1 MASMGGSGAPRGDG
15 RPQQQMTEAE
25 QKRVDEMS
33 TFLARAGWN
42 FAKKHYMLTG
52 GWILGLILV
61 QFATGFTPSDEAL
74 QEYGSLMET
83 IDDQR
88 MMTAQQNVWEADNAY
103 YSSKGW
109 FSCNAL
115 CTRNYKRLQRA
126 QAILDQ
132 IKAEDAAVVS
142 QAKSKLGL
150 FSDAGV
156 QETRDLFWGTFAKG
170 KAFAKRSSW
179 YDMIFMSLGSMN
191 RDESF
196 ISVLIR
202 WLFQLVINFTM
213 GLIGAFT
220 AFVWYLWDVVSSYQ
234 ADTFSSLIFFG
245 LATVAA
251 SVLITYLVGLYAA
264 TAGCVRCRQDH
275 CA

>member
-1 MASMGGSGAPRGDG
+1 M
-15 RPQQQMTEAE
+15 E
-25 QKRVDEMS
+25 
-33 TFLARAGWN
+33 L

-156 QETRDLFWGTFAKG
+156 QETRDLFWGTFAREKLL
-170 KAFAKRSSW
+170 RS
-179 YDMIFMSLGSMN
+179 
-191 RDESF
+191 
-196 ISVLIR
+196 
-202 WLFQLVINFTM
+202 
-213 GLIGAFT
+213 
-220 AFVWYLWDVVSSYQ
+220 
-234 ADTFSSLIFFG
+234 
-245 LATVAA
+245 
-251 SVLITYLVGLYAA
+251 
-264 TAGCVRCRQDH
+264 DH
-275 CA
+275 HGTI